1 MSVHLA
7 NQSSELLTS
16 SKCFTAI
23 YRQIIGFRAG
33 TTQVDDFPFNKQ
45 TKLLVE
51 KKKRQSCA
59 CSPSYWQSTAHK
71 GSTKLA
77 RFSRTNSCLPL
88 REYCRGKTQNSNT
101 NAAAAGTG
109 GTVQQKTFFII
120 IFPQSRQKPG
130 PKRVVYPPRWLRRAP
145 GIEKKS
151 IVVIVPLKNDSRENN
166 RNDRRIPGPDPS
178 ATPGAEDN

>member
-7 NQSSELLTS
+7 NQSSS
-16 SKCFTAI
+16 NCFTAI

-45 TKLLVE
+45 TKLQVE
-51 KKKRQSCA
+51 KKRQSCA

-88 REYCRGKTQNSNT
+88 REHCRGKTQNSNT
-101 NAAAAGTG
+101 NAAAAAGTG
-109 GTVQQKTFFII
+109 GAVQQKTFFII

-130 PKRVVYPPRWLRRAP
+130 PKRVVYPPRWLCRAP
-145 GIEKKS
+145 GIEKK
-151 IVVIVPLKNDSRENN
+151 VYCCN
-166 RNDRRIPGPDPS
+166 RS
-178 ATPGAEDN
+178 A

>member
-16 SKCFTAI
+16 SNCFTAI

-45 TKLLVE
+45 TKLQVE
-51 KKKRQSCA
+51 KKNGKVVHALLHIGNPQD
-59 CSPSYWQSTAHK
+59 TK

-88 REYCRGKTQNSNT
+88 REHCRGKTQNSNT

-109 GTVQQKTFFII
+109 GAVQQKTFFII
-120 IFPQSRQKPG
+120 IFPQSWQKPG
-130 PKRVVYPPRWLRRAP
+130 PKRVVYPPDGCAARL
-145 GIEKKS
+145 ELKKS
-151 IVVIVPLKNDSRENN
+151 LLL
-166 RNDRRIPGPDPS
+166 
-178 ATPGAEDN
+178 